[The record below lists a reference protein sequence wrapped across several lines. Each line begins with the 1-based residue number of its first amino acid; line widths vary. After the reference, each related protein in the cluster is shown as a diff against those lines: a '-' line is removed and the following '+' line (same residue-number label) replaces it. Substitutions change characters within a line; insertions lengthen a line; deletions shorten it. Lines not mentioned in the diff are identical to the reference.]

1 MKVSR
6 ALLPRSI
13 RIRIL
18 VLTFKRDHASFVG
31 IPLMEPSQNFG
42 AKVWLVFHPLLLSFL
57 KVSQTLFDFFHCVFV
72 NLSQKKMDLVI
83 ANIFSNLPV
92 PYVSNPTFFILSWIR
107 VLTTLLILSLCFQ
120 TNFCLKMELCYSSML
135 MIYMC

>member
-1 MKVSR
+1 
-6 ALLPRSI
+6 
-13 RIRIL
+13 
-18 VLTFKRDHASFVG
+18 
-31 IPLMEPSQNFG
+31 
-42 AKVWLVFHPLLLSFL
+42 
-57 KVSQTLFDFFHCVFV
+57 LFDFFHCVFV